1 MREHCIMYAH
11 QGSPKGLPYFLGS
24 APDRYMKPALS
35 LVFSQVSVYF
45 YANSTM
51 LKTMEERFY

>member
-1 MREHCIMYAH
+1 MYAH

-24 APDRYMKPALS
+24 APDRYMKPALP

-45 YANSTM
+45 
-51 LKTMEERFY
+51 